1 MRHNLVDPM
10 LWGEP
15 AFAKT
20 FARAVLDFNNRTRLR
35 DELGA
40 TVAAVNAGFPREA
53 ALKIAAMV
61 LLAAVRPASEYARF
75 RRSAFLAT
83 KTNVELLLICMEATL
98 RGKKIA

>member
-1 MRHNLVDPM
+1 M

-20 FARAVLDFNNRTRLR
+20 FAQAVLNFNNRTRLR

-40 TVAAVNAGFPREA
+40 TVAAVNAGFPREV

-61 LLAAVRPASEYARF
+61 LLASVKSASEYARF
-75 RRSAFLAT
+75 RRLAFLAT
-83 KTNVELLLICMEATL
+83 KSSGELLLICMEAAL
-98 RGKKIA
+98 RGKKVI